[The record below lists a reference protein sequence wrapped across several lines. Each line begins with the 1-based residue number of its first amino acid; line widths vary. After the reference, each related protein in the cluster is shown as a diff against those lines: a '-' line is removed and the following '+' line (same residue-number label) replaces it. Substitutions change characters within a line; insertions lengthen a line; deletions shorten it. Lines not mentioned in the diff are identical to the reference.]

1 MAMRILL
8 VEDDQKFSYYLRM
21 ELEKDGHKL
30 IMAYDSEEAEEKI
43 MSKNIDLIILDVRL
57 PGKSGFELCE
67 KIRKDNIRVPVMM
80 LTSLDT
86 VDDKV
91 RGFESGAD
99 DYLVK
104 PFSFKELRARIEA
117 LRRRFSGK
125 VHSQHIRISDLDLD
139 TGLKRVSRKNKR
151 ILLTAIEYKL
161 LELLARNKGRVLDRT
176 EILDQ
181 VWGHAYNTG
190 TNVVDVHINSLR
202 KKIDRDF
209 NPKLIR
215 TVIGMGY
222 VMEEGD
228 ES

>member
-1 MAMRILL
+1 MRILL
-8 VEDDQKFSYYLRM
+8 VEDDQKFSYYLRT
-21 ELEKDGHKL
+21 ELEKDGYKVIL
-30 IMAYDSEEAEEKI
+30 AYDSEEAEQKV
-43 MSKNIDLIILDVRL
+43 MSMSFDLIILDVML

-67 KIRKDNIRVPVMM
+67 RIRKNDVRIPVMM

-86 VDDKV
+86 VADKV

-117 LRRRFSGK
+117 LRRRSSGN
-125 VHSQHIRISDLDLD
+125 VLAHHIHVSDLELD
-139 TGLKRVSRKNKR
+139 TQLKRVSRKNKR
-151 ILLTAIEYKL
+151 IVLTAIEYKL
-161 LELLARNKGRVLDRT
+161 LELLAKNKGRVLDRI

-181 VWGHAYNTG
+181 VWGHSYNTG

-209 NPKLIR
+209 KPKLIR

-222 VMEEGD
+222 VLEEGD
-228 ES
+228 ET